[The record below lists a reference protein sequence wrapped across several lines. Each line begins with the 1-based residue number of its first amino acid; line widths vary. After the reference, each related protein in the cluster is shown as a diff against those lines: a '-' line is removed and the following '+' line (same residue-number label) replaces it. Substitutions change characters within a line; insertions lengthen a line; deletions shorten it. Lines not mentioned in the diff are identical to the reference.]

1 MKNRMWLIIGVALT
15 VFIGGCGTGTSSDAN
30 DVNDSVHV
38 YPQVDEGK
46 KSVTFPLVK
55 ESDLP

>member
-1 MKNRMWLIIGVALT
+1 MWLIIGVALT